1 LMRDYIRLTNPSIV
15 YLLAFTAAAAAL
27 TAGGVSKPVTTV
39 LVTLSTA
46 LCSAGARSITNY
58 IDRDID
64 ALMKRTQN
72 RPLPRGAISPSYA
85 VYWGLT
91 LVAAGLTLAYFL
103 GWTLPIYLTIGLADN
118 IVVYNLLTKRKT
130 PWNIVLGAPSG
141 GVPAFVGYVAIRGY
155 PDWTAVVLAALVVLW
170 TPAHIWSLAVRF
182 KDDYGRANIPMLP
195 VTLGVKTG
203 IRCIAYTSVL
213 LAIFTSALPFLPGS
227 PFGAPAAVVATA
239 LSVILLAMSLWLVK
253 DPTERVAW
261 DLFKF
266 TSPYLALL
274 FTVLALDV
282 IFSA

>member
-1 LMRDYIRLTNPSIV
+1 
-15 YLLAFTAAAAAL
+15 
-27 TAGGVSKPVTTV
+27 
-39 LVTLSTA
+39 
-46 LCSAGARSITNY
+46 
-58 IDRDID
+58 
-64 ALMKRTQN
+64 
-72 RPLPRGAISPSYA
+72 
-85 VYWGLT
+85 
-91 LVAAGLTLAYFL
+91 
-103 GWTLPIYLTIGLADN
+103 
-118 IVVYNLLTKRKT
+118 
-130 PWNIVLGAPSG
+130 
-141 GVPAFVGYVAIRGY
+141 VGYVAIRGY

-239 LSVILLAMSLWLVK
+239 LSAILLAMSLWLVK
-253 DPTERVAW
+253 DPTEKVAW
-261 DLFKF
+261 NLFKF